1 MTKKFVWIF
10 NICVIIIFAII
21 LTDFFG
27 IVGSKNSVKLEI
39 NEGDGISA
47 VADRL
52 KRNNI
57 VISKNLF
64 LLYCKIGDSD
74 IKLQPGEF
82 EVNSGMSY
90 PKLVN
95 AIEQSS
101 DSSYSVTIPE
111 GFETREIAD
120 RLLSNDVIKNENE
133 FFDALKKYSFTL
145 DDGTVINGAENSLNG
160 FLFPDTYNFYKST
173 DPTEIIKAMTDN
185 FKKHWLDDYSKR
197 AKKLDM
203 SVEEIVTLASIIE
216 REGDNS
222 DDFKLVSSVFH
233 NRLKNNM
240 KLESCATVQYILS
253 ERKPVLSVAD
263 TKIKSPYNTYL
274 NEGLPPTAISSPGV
288 MAIEAALY
296 PEESDY
302 LFFFTDKNG
311 ETHFTKSLEEHNK
324 LINEYGL

>member
-173 DPTEIIKAMTDN
+173 EPTEIIKAMTDN

-203 SVEEIVTLASIIE
+203 SVEEIVTLASVIE

-274 NEGLPPTAISSPGV
+274 NEGLPPAAISSPGV

>member
-27 IVGSKNSVKLEI
+27 VVGSKNSVKLEI
-39 NEGDGISA
+39 NEGDGISS

-101 DSSYSVTIPE
+101 ASSYSVTIPE

-133 FFDALKKYSFTL
+133 FSDALKKYSFTL

-173 DPTEIIKAMTDN
+173 EPKEIIKAMTDN
-185 FKKHWLDDYSKR
+185 FKKHWLADYSKQ
-197 AKKLDM
+197 AKKLNM

-253 ERKPVLSVAD
+253 ERKPVLSIAD

-311 ETHFTKSLEEHNK
+311 ETHFTKSLEEHNR